1 MRCPHCDT
9 PVQDTDRY
17 CEACGYDLVAGG
29 EPVEAEPDERPG
41 RWLSSARAAQACE
54 GCGGTEFGEEGYCDG
69 CGRRRGTG
77 REHSELDLEVIAAAS
92 DIGHRHRH
100 NEDAVGIGLLPG
112 IAVGVVCDGV
122 SSSDRPDT
130 ASYAAVDAAVP
141 ALLDALVDEPS
152 DAERALGLAAGAAQ
166 AAAALAAGTAPGP
179 NPPSSTFVAA
189 VVTLDSVT
197 VGWVGDSRAYWLP
210 DPLPPDAPTAAAR
223 KPGAGTVGLAPEC
236 LTVDDNVAG
245 RLAAAAGTQAGA
257 EHPAGPGG
265 ALVRWLGADAG
276 DTAPH
281 LLTVRPT
288 GPGRVLVCSDGLF
301 RYRPDPADL
310 AAATPAGTP
319 LEVARALVELAL
331 AAGGEDNISVAVL
344 PFPCPDLRSPQS

>member
-1 MRCPHCDT
+1 MRCPNCDAT
-9 PVQDTDRY
+9 IQESDRY
-17 CEACGYDLVAGG
+17 CEACGYDLVTGG
-29 EPVEAEPDERPG
+29 APAEPGAETAAAEAPL
-41 RWLSSARAAQACE
+41 RWLSSGRADEVCA
-54 GCGGTEFGEEGYCDG
+54 GCGGGEFGEEGYCDG
-69 CGRRRGTG
+69 CGKRRATG
-77 REHSELDLEVIAAAS
+77 REHSELDLDVIAAAS
-92 DIGHRHRH
+92 DIGHRHQH

-112 IAVGVVCDGV
+112 IVVGVVCDGV

-141 ALLDALVDEPS
+141 ALLDALRDEPA
-152 DAERALGLAAGAAQ
+152 DPDRALGLAAGAAQ
-166 AAAALAAGTAPGP
+166 AAAALAAGTEPGP

-189 VVTLDSVT
+189 VVTADTVT

-210 DPLPPDAPTAAAR
+210 DPLPPDAPTAARPAG
-223 KPGAGTVGLAPEC
+223 KGTVGLTPVC
-236 LTVDDNVAG
+236 LTSDDSVAG
-245 RLAAAAGTQAGA
+245 RLAAAGGVPAGA
-257 EHPAGPGG
+257 AHLAGPAG

-301 RYRPDPADL
+301 QYRPEPADL

-319 LEVARALVELAL
+319 IDVARVLVELAL
-331 AAGGEDNISVAVL
+331 AAGGADNISVAVL
-344 PFPCPDLRSPQS
+344 PFPAPSAT